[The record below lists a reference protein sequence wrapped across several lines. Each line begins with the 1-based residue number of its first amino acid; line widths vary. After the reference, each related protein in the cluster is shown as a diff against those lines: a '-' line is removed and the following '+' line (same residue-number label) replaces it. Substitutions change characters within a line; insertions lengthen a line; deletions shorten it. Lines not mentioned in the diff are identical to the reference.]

1 MPLKWPYPIPD
12 DSTYPPKSE
21 CRGLSWAT
29 GQFTLSTCAAY
40 ESLYDNYQGI
50 GDAFNNLWAEVGK
63 AFKGN
68 EYVIGY

>member
-1 MPLKWPYPIPD
+1 M
-12 DSTYPPKSE
+12 
-21 CRGLSWAT
+21 
-29 GQFTLSTCAAY
+29 STCAAY

-50 GDAFNNLWAEVGK
+50 GDAFNNFWVEVAK